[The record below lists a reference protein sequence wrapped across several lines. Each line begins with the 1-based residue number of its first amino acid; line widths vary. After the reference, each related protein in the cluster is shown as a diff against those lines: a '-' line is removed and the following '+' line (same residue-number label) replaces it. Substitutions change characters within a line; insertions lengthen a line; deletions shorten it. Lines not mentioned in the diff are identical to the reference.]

1 MPIGVIIDA
10 ASVALGGILG
20 ALAGHKL
27 PENLKVQLNIV
38 LGLCSMGMGI
48 SGVGLGGW
56 INRGAEAMQRPVA
69 RLLHS
74 QNSSMSQ
81 EEFTATLVTVIV
93 LFCASGTGIYGSLDA
108 GMTGD
113 STILISKSILDL
125 FTAAVFACNLGYVVS
140 LVALPRL
147 VIFLALFFGAK
158 GILPMITPDM
168 IADFKAC
175 GGFLMVATG
184 LRMTKIKAFPIADM
198 IPAMGWPCRSAGCGA
213 AASYPCWA
221 DATSPYTVT
230 IQQSTPEQRFR
241 GALLIA
247 GRWFPDRREPADHR
261 YNTGFLPPCTVP
273 YAGRSACPR
282 CARAPDGAPP
292 GFGPA
297 RRRP

>member
-10 ASVALGGILG
+10 ASVAVGGILG

-48 SGVGLGGW
+48 SAVGLMKNMPAVIFAIVLGSGIGLAIGLGGW
-56 INRGAEAMQRPVA
+56 IDKGAEAMQRPVT

-81 EEFTATLVTVIV
+81 EEFTASLVTVIV

-140 LVALPRL
+140 QVALPQL
-147 VIFLALFFGAK
+147 VIFLALFFEAK
-158 GILPMITPDM
+158 GILPMTTPDM

-184 LRMTKIKAFPIADM
+184 LRMTKIKSFPIADM
-198 IPAMGWPCRSAGCGA
+198 IPAMVLAMPFSWLWSSCIVP
-213 AASYPCWA
+213 
-221 DATSPYTVT
+221 
-230 IQQSTPEQRFR
+230 
-241 GALLIA
+241 LL
-247 GRWFPDRREPADHR
+247 G
-261 YNTGFLPPCTVP
+261 
-273 YAGRSACPR
+273 
-282 CARAPDGAPP
+282 
-292 GFGPA
+292 
-297 RRRP
+297 

>member
-10 ASVALGGILG
+10 ASVAVGGILG

-48 SGVGLGGW
+48 SAVGLMKNMPAVIFAIVLGSGIGLAIGLGGW
-56 INRGAEAMQRPVA
+56 INKGAEAMQRPVT

-125 FTAAVFACNLGYVVS
+125 FTAAVFACNPGYVVS
-140 LVALPRL
+140 LVALPQL

-158 GILPMITPDM
+158 GILPMTTPDM

-184 LRMTKIKAFPIADM
+184 LRMTKIKSFPIADM
-198 IPAMGWPCRSAGCGA
+198 IPAMVLAMPFSWLWSSCIVP
-213 AASYPCWA
+213 
-221 DATSPYTVT
+221 
-230 IQQSTPEQRFR
+230 
-241 GALLIA
+241 LL
-247 GRWFPDRREPADHR
+247 G
-261 YNTGFLPPCTVP
+261 
-273 YAGRSACPR
+273 
-282 CARAPDGAPP
+282 
-292 GFGPA
+292 
-297 RRRP
+297 

>member
-1 MPIGVIIDA
+1 MPTGVIIDA
-10 ASVALGGILG
+10 ASVAVGGILG

-48 SGVGLGGW
+48 SAVGLMKNMPAVIFAIVLGSGIGLAIGLGGW
-56 INRGAEAMQRPVA
+56 IDKGAEAMQRPVT

-113 STILISKSILDL
+113 NTILISKSILDL

-140 LVALPRL
+140 LVELPQL

-158 GILPMITPDM
+158 GILPMTTP
-168 IADFKAC
+168 
-175 GGFLMVATG
+175 T
-184 LRMTKIKAFPIADM
+184 
-198 IPAMGWPCRSAGCGA
+198 
-213 AASYPCWA
+213 
-221 DATSPYTVT
+221 
-230 IQQSTPEQRFR
+230 
-241 GALLIA
+241 
-247 GRWFPDRREPADHR
+247 
-261 YNTGFLPPCTVP
+261 
-273 YAGRSACPR
+273 
-282 CARAPDGAPP
+282 
-292 GFGPA
+292 
-297 RRRP
+297 

>member
-10 ASVALGGILG
+10 ASVAVGGILG

-48 SGVGLGGW
+48 SAVGLMKNMPAVIFAIVLGSGIGLAIGLGGW
-56 INRGAEAMQRPVA
+56 INKGAEAMQRPVT

-140 LVALPRL
+140 LVALPQL

-158 GILPMITPDM
+158 GILPMTTPDM

-184 LRMTKIKAFPIADM
+184 LRMTKIKSFPIADM
-198 IPAMGWPCRSAGCGA
+198 IPAMVLAMPFSWLWS
-213 AASYPCWA
+213 S
-221 DATSPYTVT
+221 
-230 IQQSTPEQRFR
+230 
-241 GALLIA
+241 
-247 GRWFPDRREPADHR
+247 
-261 YNTGFLPPCTVP
+261 
-273 YAGRSACPR
+273 
-282 CARAPDGAPP
+282 
-292 GFGPA
+292 
-297 RRRP
+297 

>member
-10 ASVALGGILG
+10 ASVAVGGILG

-48 SGVGLGGW
+48 SAVGLMKNMPAVIFATVLGSGIGLAIGLGGW
-56 INRGAEAMQRPVA
+56 INKGAEAMQRPVT

-93 LFCASGTGIYGSLDA
+93 LFCASGTGIYDSLDA

-140 LVALPRL
+140 LVALPQL

-158 GILPMITPDM
+158 GILPMTTPDM

-184 LRMTKIKAFPIADM
+184 LRMTKIKSFPIADM
-198 IPAMGWPCRSAGCGA
+198 IPAMVLAMPFSWLWNFRS
-213 AASYPCWA
+213 
-221 DATSPYTVT
+221 
-230 IQQSTPEQRFR
+230 R
-241 GALLIA
+241 
-247 GRWFPDRREPADHR
+247 
-261 YNTGFLPPCTVP
+261 
-273 YAGRSACPR
+273 
-282 CARAPDGAPP
+282 
-292 GFGPA
+292 
-297 RRRP
+297 

>member
-10 ASVALGGILG
+10 AAVAVGGILG

-48 SGVGLGGW
+48 SAVGLMKNMPAVIFAIVLGSGIGLAIGLGNW
-56 INRGAEAMQRPVA
+56 INKGTEAMQRPVA
-69 RLLHS
+69 RLLHN
-74 QNSSMSQ
+74 QNSGMSQ

-113 STILISKSILDL
+113 STVLISKSILDL
-125 FTAAVFACNLGYVVS
+125 FTAAVFACNLGCVVS
-140 LVALPRL
+140 LVALPQL

-158 GILPMITPDM
+158 GILPMTTPDM

-184 LRMTKIKAFPIADM
+184 LRMTKIKSFPIADM
-198 IPAMGWPCRSAGCGA
+198 IPAMVLAMPFSWLWSSCIVP
-213 AASYPCWA
+213 
-221 DATSPYTVT
+221 
-230 IQQSTPEQRFR
+230 
-241 GALLIA
+241 LL
-247 GRWFPDRREPADHR
+247 G
-261 YNTGFLPPCTVP
+261 
-273 YAGRSACPR
+273 
-282 CARAPDGAPP
+282 
-292 GFGPA
+292 
-297 RRRP
+297 

>member
-48 SGVGLGGW
+48 SAVGLMKNMPAVIFAIVLGSGIGLAVGLGGW
-56 INRGAEAMQRPVA
+56 INKGAEAMQRPVA

-113 STILISKSILDL
+113 STILISKFILDL

-140 LVALPRL
+140 LVALPQL

-158 GILPMITPDM
+158 GILPMTTPDM

-198 IPAMGWPCRSAGCGA
+198 IPAMVLAMPFSWLWSSCIVP
-213 AASYPCWA
+213 
-221 DATSPYTVT
+221 
-230 IQQSTPEQRFR
+230 
-241 GALLIA
+241 LL
-247 GRWFPDRREPADHR
+247 G
-261 YNTGFLPPCTVP
+261 
-273 YAGRSACPR
+273 
-282 CARAPDGAPP
+282 
-292 GFGPA
+292 
-297 RRRP
+297 

>member
-10 ASVALGGILG
+10 ASVAVGGILG

-48 SGVGLGGW
+48 SAVGLMKNMPAVIFAIVLGSGIGLAIGLGGW
-56 INRGAEAMQRPVA
+56 IDKGAEAMQRPVT

-113 STILISKSILDL
+113 STILISQSILDL

-140 LVALPRL
+140 LVALPQL

-158 GILPMITPDM
+158 GILPMTTPDM

-184 LRMTKIKAFPIADM
+184 LRMTKIKSFPIADM
-198 IPAMGWPCRSAGCGA
+198 IPAMVLAMPFSWLWSSCIVP
-213 AASYPCWA
+213 
-221 DATSPYTVT
+221 
-230 IQQSTPEQRFR
+230 
-241 GALLIA
+241 LL
-247 GRWFPDRREPADHR
+247 G
-261 YNTGFLPPCTVP
+261 
-273 YAGRSACPR
+273 
-282 CARAPDGAPP
+282 
-292 GFGPA
+292 
-297 RRRP
+297 

>member
-10 ASVALGGILG
+10 ASVAVGGILG

-27 PENLKVQLNIV
+27 PEHLKVQLNIV
-38 LGLCSMGMGI
+38 LGLCSTGMGI
-48 SGVGLGGW
+48 SAVGLMKNMPAVIFAIVLGSGIGLAVGLGGW
-56 INRGAEAMQRPVA
+56 INKGAEAMQRPVA

-140 LVALPRL
+140 LVALPQL

-158 GILPMITPDM
+158 GILPMTTPDM

-198 IPAMGWPCRSAGCGA
+198 IPAMVLAMPFSWLWSSCIVP
-213 AASYPCWA
+213 
-221 DATSPYTVT
+221 
-230 IQQSTPEQRFR
+230 
-241 GALLIA
+241 LL
-247 GRWFPDRREPADHR
+247 G
-261 YNTGFLPPCTVP
+261 
-273 YAGRSACPR
+273 
-282 CARAPDGAPP
+282 
-292 GFGPA
+292 
-297 RRRP
+297 

>member
-48 SGVGLGGW
+48 SAVGLMKNMPAVIFAIVLGSGIGLAIGLGGW
-56 INRGAEAMQRPVA
+56 IDKGAEAMQRPVT

-81 EEFTATLVTVIV
+81 EEFTASLVTVIV

-140 LVALPRL
+140 LVALPQL

-158 GILPMITPDM
+158 GILPMTTPDM

-184 LRMTKIKAFPIADM
+184 LRMTKIKSFPIADM
-198 IPAMGWPCRSAGCGA
+198 IPAMVLAMPFSWLWSSCIVP
-213 AASYPCWA
+213 
-221 DATSPYTVT
+221 
-230 IQQSTPEQRFR
+230 
-241 GALLIA
+241 LL
-247 GRWFPDRREPADHR
+247 G
-261 YNTGFLPPCTVP
+261 
-273 YAGRSACPR
+273 
-282 CARAPDGAPP
+282 
-292 GFGPA
+292 
-297 RRRP
+297 

>member
-10 ASVALGGILG
+10 ASVAVGGILG

-48 SGVGLGGW
+48 SAVGLMKNMPAVIFAIVLGSGIGLAIGLGGW
-56 INRGAEAMQRPVA
+56 IDKGAEAMQRPVT

-113 STILISKSILDL
+113 NTILISKSILDL
-125 FTAAVFACNLGYVVS
+125 FTAAVFACNLGCVVS
-140 LVALPRL
+140 LVALPQL

-158 GILPMITPDM
+158 GILPMTTPDM

-184 LRMTKIKAFPIADM
+184 LRMTKIKSFPIADM
-198 IPAMGWPCRSAGCGA
+198 IPAMVLAMPFSWLWSSCIVP
-213 AASYPCWA
+213 
-221 DATSPYTVT
+221 
-230 IQQSTPEQRFR
+230 
-241 GALLIA
+241 LL
-247 GRWFPDRREPADHR
+247 G
-261 YNTGFLPPCTVP
+261 
-273 YAGRSACPR
+273 
-282 CARAPDGAPP
+282 
-292 GFGPA
+292 
-297 RRRP
+297 

>member
-48 SGVGLGGW
+48 SAVGLMKNMPAVIFAIVLGSGIGLAVGLGGW

-140 LVALPRL
+140 LVALPHRGPPVRGVYL
-147 VIFLALFFGAK
+147 PVLRRK
-158 GILPMITPDM
+158 GDL
-168 IADFKAC
+168 
-175 GGFLMVATG
+175 
-184 LRMTKIKAFPIADM
+184 
-198 IPAMGWPCRSAGCGA
+198 
-213 AASYPCWA
+213 
-221 DATSPYTVT
+221 
-230 IQQSTPEQRFR
+230 
-241 GALLIA
+241 
-247 GRWFPDRREPADHR
+247 PADHSR
-261 YNTGFLPPCTVP
+261 NDPGFQGL
-273 YAGRSACPR
+273 RR
-282 CARAPDGAPP
+282 FPDGGHRPADDQDQSLPHCGHDP
-292 GFGPA
+292 GHGAGHAVQLAVEQLHRTLAGLMRHP
-297 RRRP
+297 RTP

>member
-10 ASVALGGILG
+10 ASVAVGGILG

-48 SGVGLGGW
+48 SAVGLMKNMPAVIFAIVLGSGIGLAIGLGGW
-56 INRGAEAMQRPVA
+56 INKGAEAMQRPVT

-81 EEFTATLVTVIV
+81 EEFTASLVTVIV

-140 LVALPRL
+140 LVALPQL

-158 GILPMITPDM
+158 GILPMTTPDM

-184 LRMTKIKAFPIADM
+184 LRMTKIKSFPIADM
-198 IPAMGWPCRSAGCGA
+198 IPAMVLAMPFSWLWSSCIVP
-213 AASYPCWA
+213 
-221 DATSPYTVT
+221 
-230 IQQSTPEQRFR
+230 
-241 GALLIA
+241 LL
-247 GRWFPDRREPADHR
+247 G
-261 YNTGFLPPCTVP
+261 
-273 YAGRSACPR
+273 
-282 CARAPDGAPP
+282 
-292 GFGPA
+292 
-297 RRRP
+297 

>member
-10 ASVALGGILG
+10 ASVAVGGILG

-27 PENLKVQLNIV
+27 PENLKAQLNIV

-48 SGVGLGGW
+48 SAVDLMKNMPAVIFAIVLGSGIGLAIGLGGW
-56 INRGAEAMQRPVA
+56 IDTGAEAMQRPVT

-140 LVALPRL
+140 LVALPQL

-158 GILPMITPDM
+158 GILPMTTPDM

-184 LRMTKIKAFPIADM
+184 LRMTKIKSFPIADM
-198 IPAMGWPCRSAGCGA
+198 IPAMVLAMPFSWLWSSCIVP
-213 AASYPCWA
+213 
-221 DATSPYTVT
+221 
-230 IQQSTPEQRFR
+230 
-241 GALLIA
+241 LL
-247 GRWFPDRREPADHR
+247 G
-261 YNTGFLPPCTVP
+261 
-273 YAGRSACPR
+273 
-282 CARAPDGAPP
+282 
-292 GFGPA
+292 
-297 RRRP
+297 

>member
-10 ASVALGGILG
+10 ASVAVGGILG

-48 SGVGLGGW
+48 SAVGLMKNMPAVIFAIVLGSGIGLAIGLGGW
-56 INRGAEAMQRPVA
+56 INKGAEAMQRPVT

-140 LVALPRL
+140 LVALPQL

-158 GILPMITPDM
+158 GILPMTTPDM

-184 LRMTKIKAFPIADM
+184 LRMTKIKSFPIADM
-198 IPAMGWPCRSAGCGA
+198 IPAMVLAMPFNWLWSSCIVP
-213 AASYPCWA
+213 
-221 DATSPYTVT
+221 
-230 IQQSTPEQRFR
+230 
-241 GALLIA
+241 LL
-247 GRWFPDRREPADHR
+247 G
-261 YNTGFLPPCTVP
+261 
-273 YAGRSACPR
+273 
-282 CARAPDGAPP
+282 
-292 GFGPA
+292 
-297 RRRP
+297 

>member
-27 PENLKVQLNIV
+27 PEHLKVQLNIV
-38 LGLCSMGMGI
+38 LGLCSTGMGI
-48 SGVGLGGW
+48 SAVGLMKNMPAVIFAIVLGSGIGLAVGLGGW

-140 LVALPRL
+140 LVALPQL

-158 GILPMITPDM
+158 GILPMTTPDM

-198 IPAMGWPCRSAGCGA
+198 IPAMVLAMPFSWLWSSCIVP
-213 AASYPCWA
+213 
-221 DATSPYTVT
+221 
-230 IQQSTPEQRFR
+230 
-241 GALLIA
+241 LL
-247 GRWFPDRREPADHR
+247 G
-261 YNTGFLPPCTVP
+261 
-273 YAGRSACPR
+273 
-282 CARAPDGAPP
+282 
-292 GFGPA
+292 
-297 RRRP
+297 

>member
-10 ASVALGGILG
+10 ASVAVGGILG

-48 SGVGLGGW
+48 SAVGLMKNMPAVVFAIVLGSGIGLAIGLGGW
-56 INRGAEAMQRPVA
+56 IDKGAEAMQRPVT

-140 LVALPRL
+140 LVALPQL

-158 GILPMITPDM
+158 GILPMTTPDM

-184 LRMTKIKAFPIADM
+184 LRMTKIKSFPIADM
-198 IPAMGWPCRSAGCGA
+198 IPAMVLAMPFSWLWSSCIVP
-213 AASYPCWA
+213 
-221 DATSPYTVT
+221 
-230 IQQSTPEQRFR
+230 
-241 GALLIA
+241 LL
-247 GRWFPDRREPADHR
+247 G
-261 YNTGFLPPCTVP
+261 
-273 YAGRSACPR
+273 
-282 CARAPDGAPP
+282 
-292 GFGPA
+292 
-297 RRRP
+297 

>member
-27 PENLKVQLNIV
+27 PEHLKVQLNIV

-48 SGVGLGGW
+48 SAVGLMKNMPAVIFAIVLGSGIGLAVGLGGW

-140 LVALPRL
+140 LVALPQL

-158 GILPMITPDM
+158 GILPMTTPDM

-198 IPAMGWPCRSAGCGA
+198 IPAMVLAMPFSWLWSSCIVP
-213 AASYPCWA
+213 
-221 DATSPYTVT
+221 
-230 IQQSTPEQRFR
+230 
-241 GALLIA
+241 LL
-247 GRWFPDRREPADHR
+247 G
-261 YNTGFLPPCTVP
+261 
-273 YAGRSACPR
+273 
-282 CARAPDGAPP
+282 
-292 GFGPA
+292 
-297 RRRP
+297 

>member
-48 SGVGLGGW
+48 SAVGLMKNMPAVIFAIVLGSGIGLAIGLGGW
-56 INRGAEAMQRPVA
+56 IDKGAEAMQRPVT

-140 LVALPRL
+140 LVALPQL

-158 GILPMITPDM
+158 GILPMTTPDM

-184 LRMTKIKAFPIADM
+184 LRMTKIKSFPIADM
-198 IPAMGWPCRSAGCGA
+198 IPAMVLAMPFNWLWSSCIVP
-213 AASYPCWA
+213 
-221 DATSPYTVT
+221 
-230 IQQSTPEQRFR
+230 
-241 GALLIA
+241 LL
-247 GRWFPDRREPADHR
+247 G
-261 YNTGFLPPCTVP
+261 
-273 YAGRSACPR
+273 
-282 CARAPDGAPP
+282 
-292 GFGPA
+292 
-297 RRRP
+297 